1 MDLFILQIAIIFV
14 PGIIWERIDSMFAL
28 GVKPS
33 QFDII
38 RRSFS
43 FGLAAY
49 VITYYIYLLFGR
61 PFEFVQIKA
70 NEQFISGRLAEEI
83 FAGSLVAFL
92 CSIGFLYVMNYKL
105 LHRALQAIRA
115 TRKFGDEDA
124 WDFTFS
130 LSSPNVQY
138 VHFRDFDRKIT
149 YAGWVELFSETD
161 KIRELVLRNA
171 IVYDFHGAK
180 LFESPRVYLARPVD
194 NIDIEF
200 PFREAE

>member
-28 GVKPS
+28 GIKLS

-49 VITYYIYLLFGR
+49 VITYSIYSLLGR
-61 PFEFVQIKA
+61 KF
-70 NEQFISGRLAEEI
+70 EI
-83 FAGSLVAFL
+83 FELRTNEPFLSWKFSQEILAGSLVALL
-92 CSIGFLYVMNYKL
+92 CSIAFLYIMNYKL
-105 LHRALQAIRA
+105 VHRALQAIGA
-115 TRKFGDEDA
+115 TRKFGNEDA

-130 LSSPNVQY
+130 LSSPNVEY

-161 KIRELVLRNA
+161 KIRELVLRDA
-171 IVYDFHGAK
+171 IVYDFYGEK
-180 LFESPRVYLARPVD
+180 LFECPRVYVARPVD
-194 NIDIEF
+194 KIDIEF
-200 PFREAE
+200 PYREAN